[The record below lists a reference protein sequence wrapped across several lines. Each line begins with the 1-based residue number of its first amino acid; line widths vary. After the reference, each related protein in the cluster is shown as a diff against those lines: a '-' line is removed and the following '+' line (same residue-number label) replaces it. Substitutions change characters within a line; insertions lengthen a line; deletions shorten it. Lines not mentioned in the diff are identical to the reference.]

1 MIEIIKNLVAGMAK
15 HPIILRRVLKIK
27 EKVYE
32 KIAPLTVTA
41 VTSDEPIKKS
51 DLYKYE
57 EKPVKEGFCWAEEK
71 FGACWF
77 HVRGQVPAEY
87 ASGHNAVIMNIG
99 GEGLAY
105 DGDETVDIITPIL
118 SVSDV
123 LQPPTAGKRVLE
135 IVKPDGQVDA
145 LIDCGYNGYNG
156 KFINGATLKYAYI
169 AKVHDDISK
178 YYYDYVTIALL
189 LCTADKNRRI
199 DDKLQKEIKNILC
212 DSYDEFSK
220 GNLSAAE
227 DILKKYYEKKQDYD
241 SVTYTLIGHAHL
253 DLAWL
258 WPERESKRKAVRT
271 FTNAISTIEKND
283 GYVFG
288 ASQAQMFEWVK
299 ESHPALF
306 EKIKKRVADGSI
318 SLQGGMWVESDC
330 NMPSGESLIRQ
341 FCYGDKFFL
350 DNFGKTSDTVWLP
363 DAFGFPA
370 TLPQIIKGVGKDN
383 FATIKITWN
392 KNKFPYQSFYWVA
405 PDGSK
410 VLSHVSPEGTYCN
423 DGTPLAIEK
432 SERKNI
438 QKETKEALII
448 YGVGDGGGGPGE
460 GHVKIAERC
469 KNLYGTAKTK
479 MQGTDEFFDE
489 LAKSENL
496 PEYKGELYLEKHQGT
511 YTSQSEN
518 KRLNRLAEREL
529 HLTEWLCAVA
539 GKNAD
544 LDRLWKRL
552 LFSQFHDVLPGSSIE
567 RVHKESR
574 EDLTEVAKKAREKS
588 DEIIASLS
596 GGDGVSAINPSPFSR
611 REYINV
617 NGESY
622 LFDGVGYSAKPIEK
636 SAPTVK
642 VGKNFL
648 ENESIILTFGSDGE
662 IVSYYDK
669 ITDKELSR
677 GGLNLL
683 TIYKDKKLYYNAWD
697 IDKDYVKYPEN
708 LKSDTVKTFIDG
720 GRAVAEITY
729 RYGKSVIKQ
738 FVSVSS
744 GKTVRVDNE
753 INWAEKNKM
762 LRALFYPSIYADKAE
777 CDIQFGSIERS
788 AKNETSIEK
797 EQFEVCAHKYVS
809 VKNKDGV
816 FAVISDCKYGYR
828 IKENAVSLNLLRSP
842 KYPDPNCDMGT
853 HKFSYAFGLYADE
866 KETVKEGYNFNYPL
880 VVVDKKIDISPVAT
894 FDCDDVIIETIK
906 RSFDGEYTVVRAYER
921 FGKTVDTAM
930 KINIPY
936 KEILVSDLEENNRKA
951 ATENFTFSPHEIKTI
966 LIK

>member
-1 MIEIIKNLVAGMAK
+1 
-15 HPIILRRVLKIK
+15 
-27 EKVYE
+27 
-32 KIAPLTVTA
+32 
-41 VTSDEPIKKS
+41 
-51 DLYKYE
+51 
-57 EKPVKEGFCWAEEK
+57 
-71 FGACWF
+71 
-77 HVRGQVPAEY
+77 
-87 ASGHNAVIMNIG
+87 
-99 GEGLAY
+99 
-105 DGDETVDIITPIL
+105 
-118 SVSDV
+118 
-123 LQPPTAGKRVLE
+123 
-135 IVKPDGQVDA
+135 
-145 LIDCGYNGYNG
+145 
-156 KFINGATLKYAYI
+156 
-169 AKVHDDISK
+169 
-178 YYYDYVTIALL
+178 
-189 LCTADKNRRI
+189 
-199 DDKLQKEIKNILC
+199 
-212 DSYDEFSK
+212 
-220 GNLSAAE
+220 
-227 DILKKYYEKKQDYD
+227 
-241 SVTYTLIGHAHL
+241 
-253 DLAWL
+253 
-258 WPERESKRKAVRT
+258 
-271 FTNAISTIEKND
+271 
-283 GYVFG
+283 
-288 ASQAQMFEWVK
+288 
-299 ESHPALF
+299 
-306 EKIKKRVADGSI
+306 
-318 SLQGGMWVESDC
+318 
-330 NMPSGESLIRQ
+330 MPSGESLIRQ

-489 LAKSENL
+489 LAKRENL
-496 PEYKGELYLEKHQGT
+496 PEYSGELYLEKHQGT

-669 ITDKELSR
+669 ITDKELSQGR
-677 GGLNLL
+677 LNLL

-697 IDKDYVKYPEN
+697 IDKD
-708 LKSDTVKTFIDG
+708 
-720 GRAVAEITY
+720 
-729 RYGKSVIKQ
+729 
-738 FVSVSS
+738 
-744 GKTVRVDNE
+744 
-753 INWAEKNKM
+753 
-762 LRALFYPSIYADKAE
+762 
-777 CDIQFGSIERS
+777 
-788 AKNETSIEK
+788 
-797 EQFEVCAHKYVS
+797 
-809 VKNKDGV
+809 
-816 FAVISDCKYGYR
+816 
-828 IKENAVSLNLLRSP
+828 
-842 KYPDPNCDMGT
+842 
-853 HKFSYAFGLYADE
+853 
-866 KETVKEGYNFNYPL
+866 
-880 VVVDKKIDISPVAT
+880 
-894 FDCDDVIIETIK
+894 
-906 RSFDGEYTVVRAYER
+906 
-921 FGKTVDTAM
+921 
-930 KINIPY
+930 
-936 KEILVSDLEENNRKA
+936 
-951 ATENFTFSPHEIKTI
+951 
-966 LIK
+966 